1 MKLNELPPRQADR
14 KHAKRVARGLGCGT
28 GKTAGRGTKGQKA
41 RAGGYHKVGFEGGQ
55 MPLQRRLPKSGFKNP
70 FRKEYSIVSVGALDE
85 FEPNAEVRIEDLQ
98 QKGLVRKKIGD
109 GLKLLADGDVTKPL
123 NVYVDKAS
131 KSAIEKIEA
140 AGGKVHLTVIVAVD
154 KG

>member
-14 KHAKRVARGLGCGT
+14 KQAKRVARGMGCGT

-70 FRKEYSIVSVGALDE
+70 FRKEYTTVSVGDLE
-85 FEPNAEVRIEDLQ
+85 VFEANAEVRLEDMRQ
-98 QKGLVRKKIGD
+98 HGLIRKKIGD
-109 GLKLLADGDVTKPL
+109 GLKLLADGELTKPL
-123 NVYVDKAS
+123 QVHVFKAS
-131 KSAIEKIEA
+131 KSAVAKVEA
-140 AGGKVHLTVIVAVD
+140 AGGKVHLADVEN
-154 KG
+154 G